1 MNFCQPVIIRNR
13 VYGQYNFKILLSFD
27 RFKNSNSHESRTE
40 AQKSEISLFFHLC
53 SVGVFGTTRLM
64 NISGCNFNV

>member
-27 RFKNSNSHESRTE
+27 RFKNSNSLI
-40 AQKSEISLFFHLC
+40 AMKVGQKSEIRIN
-53 SVGVFGTTRLM
+53 GEIYEGA
-64 NISGCNFNV
+64 